1 MYAPDIDE
9 PIYMER
15 NGNRYFYHF
24 NGSGSVVTI
33 TGSNGIVFERYTYE
47 PYGESSSAV
56 GNP

>member
-1 MYAPDIDE
+1 MARYVYAPDIDE

-33 TGSNGIVFERYTYE
+33 TGSNGIVFQRYTYE
-47 PYGESSSAV
+47 P
-56 GNP
+56 